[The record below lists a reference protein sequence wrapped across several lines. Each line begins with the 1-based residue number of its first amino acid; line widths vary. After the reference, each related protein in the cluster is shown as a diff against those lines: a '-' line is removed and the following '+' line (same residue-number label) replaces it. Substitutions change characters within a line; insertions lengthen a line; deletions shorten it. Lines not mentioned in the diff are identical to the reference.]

1 MYKKRIV
8 AIYARVSTEHEAQIS
23 ALGNQ
28 VQYYDN
34 LLAQHPEWELYDRY
48 IDEGITGTSVKKRK
62 NFMRMMKDASEGKFD
77 LVITREVSRF
87 ARNTVDTLQQTRIL
101 KKQGVEVYFTEDNI
115 WTMNDEDGELRLTIM
130 ATLAQNESKKTSLRV
145 KAGQMISFQNAVPY
159 GNGNILGYDRIDK
172 QFVINESQ
180 AATVR
185 RIFDLYLDGN
195 GVRKIQFIIEKEGHL
210 TATGLTKWQPGNIS
224 RILRNPF
231 YCGTI
236 VYRKQFVPDFLEQKK
251 INNFGDVDKVV
262 VEGSH
267 TPIVTK
273 EQFQKVQEMLDG
285 KSASINNK
293 GRRGKKVSKDVW
305 CRKLICECGHTYNR
319 VVWHYGAGG
328 PQYAYQCY
336 SQVRFG
342 SAKTREK
349 KGLSTEGM
357 CVTKMVARWK
367 LEAMA
372 DVIFQKF
379 WNDRE
384 GVLTIANEM
393 LDKCY
398 DNEQDNEALERKH
411 ELEQKLKTWDRKYD
425 NLLNMRMAGEIEKDR
440 YDEKRAQLQKE
451 QEKLREQ
458 LMQLENEEEIT
469 DDIYKDKL
477 EVLKY
482 GLEQDFNFS
491 TKHIP
496 EEIIDA
502 FVKEIVVCRDCF
514 IWKLNF
520 FPDDYKLDVEGRSN
534 NYTVT
539 QTELSSDT
547 SQQHRR
553 LLTTRGIRQPYVL
566 AELFFADGRL

>member
-1 MYKKRIV
+1 M
-8 AIYARVSTEHEAQIS
+8 
-23 ALGNQ
+23 
-28 VQYYDN
+28 
-34 LLAQHPEWELYDRY
+34 
-48 IDEGITGTSVKKRK
+48 
-62 NFMRMMKDASEGKFD
+62 
-77 LVITREVSRF
+77 
-87 ARNTVDTLQQTRIL
+87 
-101 KKQGVEVYFTEDNI
+101 
-115 WTMNDEDGELRLTIM
+115 
-130 ATLAQNESKKTSLRV
+130 
-145 KAGQMISFQNAVPY
+145 
-159 GNGNILGYDRIDK
+159 
-172 QFVINESQ
+172 
-180 AATVR
+180 
-185 RIFDLYLDGN
+185 
-195 GVRKIQFIIEKEGHL
+195 
-210 TATGLTKWQPGNIS
+210 
-224 RILRNPF
+224 
-231 YCGTI
+231 
-236 VYRKQFVPDFLEQKK
+236 
-251 INNFGDVDKVV
+251 
-262 VEGSH
+262 EGSH

-293 GRRGKKVSKDVW
+293 GRLGKKVSKDVW

-440 YDEKRAQLQKE
+440 YDEKR
-451 QEKLREQ
+451 
-458 LMQLENEEEIT
+458 
-469 DDIYKDKL
+469 
-477 EVLKY
+477 
-482 GLEQDFNFS
+482 
-491 TKHIP
+491 
-496 EEIIDA
+496 
-502 FVKEIVVCRDCF
+502 
-514 IWKLNF
+514 
-520 FPDDYKLDVEGRSN
+520 
-534 NYTVT
+534 
-539 QTELSSDT
+539 SSKK
-547 SQQHRR
+547 SRKNS
-553 LLTTRGIRQPYVL
+553 
-566 AELFFADGRL
+566 ESS

>member
-1 MYKKRIV
+1 M
-8 AIYARVSTEHEAQIS
+8 
-23 ALGNQ
+23 
-28 VQYYDN
+28 
-34 LLAQHPEWELYDRY
+34 
-48 IDEGITGTSVKKRK
+48 
-62 NFMRMMKDASEGKFD
+62 
-77 LVITREVSRF
+77 
-87 ARNTVDTLQQTRIL
+87 
-101 KKQGVEVYFTEDNI
+101 
-115 WTMNDEDGELRLTIM
+115 TIRD
-130 ATLAQNESKKTSLRV
+130 S
-145 KAGQMISFQNAVPY
+145 P
-159 GNGNILGYDRIDK
+159 
-172 QFVINESQ
+172 
-180 AATVR
+180 
-185 RIFDLYLDGN
+185 
-195 GVRKIQFIIEKEGHL
+195 
-210 TATGLTKWQPGNIS
+210 
-224 RILRNPF
+224 
-231 YCGTI
+231 
-236 VYRKQFVPDFLEQKK
+236 
-251 INNFGDVDKVV
+251 
-262 VEGSH
+262 
-267 TPIVTK
+267 
-273 EQFQKVQEMLDG
+273 
-285 KSASINNK
+285 SINNK

-553 LLTTRGIRQPYVL
+553 R
-566 AELFFADGRL
+566 